1 MFDELLSR
9 DRGTG
14 NPLVEDTACGAVQV
28 FNQISGLTQD
38 RRRGKKLKD
47 GGTILVLF
55 AGWPMFGMNQ

>member
-14 NPLVEDTACGAVQV
+14 NPLVEDAACGAVQV

-47 GGTILVLF
+47 AGTILVLF